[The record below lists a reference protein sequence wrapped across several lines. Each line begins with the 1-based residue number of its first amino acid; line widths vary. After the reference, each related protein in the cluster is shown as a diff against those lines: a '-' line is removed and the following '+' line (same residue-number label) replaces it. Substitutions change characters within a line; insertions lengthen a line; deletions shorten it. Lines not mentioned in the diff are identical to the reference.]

1 MNLPAR
7 ILLID
12 SDAATQRAVGPLLSS
27 RGFDVEVCLSGAA
40 ALKAIASRRPDLIL
54 LDLELPDVEGVD
66 ICRRVRERLAVPIIV
81 LSARS
86 AEAEKVRALDGG
98 ADDYVT
104 KPFGAEELLARIR
117 VALRRVFAGH
127 TPAGR
132 VEHAG
137 LTIDHDLHRVIQDG
151 RPVRLTPK
159 EYELLALLARNQGR
173 VLTHR
178 AILRALWGP
187 HAIDQTEHLWTLVR
201 HLRRKIEPDPASPVY
216 LLTEYGIGY
225 RLGQPTAGAEERVAR
240 P

>member
-1 MNLPAR
+1 VSAPAR

-12 SDAATQRAVGPLLSS
+12 GDAATQKTIGPLLSS
-27 RGFDVEVCLSGAA
+27 RGFDVEMCGSGAA
-40 ALKAIASRRPDLIL
+40 ALKTVAARRPDLIL
-54 LDLELPDVEGVD
+54 LDLELPDLEGLDV
-66 ICRRVRERLAVPIIV
+66 CRRVRERLSVPIIV

-86 AEAEKVRALDGG
+86 AEAEKVRALDTG

-104 KPFGAEELLARIR
+104 KPFGSEELLARIR

-127 TPAGR
+127 APAGR
-132 VEHAG
+132 IEHAG
-137 LTIDHDLHRVIQDG
+137 LTIDYDLHRVLQGGEAIH
-151 RPVRLTPK
+151 LTPK

-201 HLRRKIEPDPASPVY
+201 HLRRKIEPDPAAPAHLV
-216 LLTEYGIGY
+216 TEYGIGY
-225 RLGQPTAGAEERVAR
+225 RFGR
-240 P
+240 PDDSR